1 MRSGNRLSCNLHDK
15 KTEKVIE
22 MARQQFRR
30 LFTVLM
36 AILLCFSVLSGGGF
50 RAAASAAAQNGYA
63 AGDIISFGLYPQTKV
78 TNASLITALNGC
90 TLSADNT
97 VLYGGDKYQRVYFTQ
112 YTPHYLDLAATAE
125 NSNQDNNGYFINTVY
140 WFKFDPIQWR
150 VLSNTDG
157 VLLLLA
163 EKALDARVYNPL
175 FTSVSWETSG
185 VRSWLNSE
193 FYNKA
198 FTMNEK
204 TRIAT
209 SSLVNENNPWDGT
222 SGGYN
227 TSDRLFLLAYS
238 ETVNTLYG
246 FSAAYETNDT
256 ARRVQGTDYAK
267 SAGLLVAGTTY
278 AGNSDWWLRSPGGNS
293 SYAGYVSK
301 SGSSK
306 NYIGVINTDFGIR
319 PACRIRLAP
328 AAYAAGDILEFGLYP
343 QSAVTD
349 SGLVTSLNACT
360 LSADNTV
367 VYNGKKYKKVLY
379 AQYTSIS
386 GGLTGNTGYTY
397 QDNNGYYINTVYWF
411 LYEPVKWKV
420 LANNN
425 GSLFVFAEKIL
436 DSFAYNPSNASV
448 TWEMSAARIRL
459 NNEFYN
465 AAFSPEE
472 KALIKTSNVINANN
486 PVSGVSGGNNT
497 ADKLF
502 LISYA
507 QALTAS
513 YGFSAGVAADTARTA
528 QGTDFS
534 KCSGLYVNT
543 GMPNI
548 NNSYWWLRSPGN
560 SPSEA
565 MTATVNGSL
574 LSDLNN
580 QACLGIRPAL
590 KLNLQSAAF
599 IPAENSTCKVDTE
612 NKIIYGLA
620 TGLTSLGGFVES
632 INGFLLS
639 YTGTIGTGTRVNV
652 STGGWVIDS
661 YKTLIFGDI
670 NGDGNI
676 DTGDAGIIVDYE
688 NFLITWDPAADAA
701 LLKAA
706 DVNGDGNVDT
716 ADAGIIVDCENFLL
730 SISQVTGQPV

>member
-1 MRSGNRLSCNLHDK
+1 
-15 KTEKVIE
+15 
-22 MARQQFRR
+22 
-30 LFTVLM
+30 
-36 AILLCFSVLSGGGF
+36 
-50 RAAASAAAQNGYA
+50 
-63 AGDIISFGLYPQTKV
+63 
-78 TNASLITALNGC
+78 
-90 TLSADNT
+90 
-97 VLYGGDKYQRVYFTQ
+97 
-112 YTPHYLDLAATAE
+112 
-125 NSNQDNNGYFINTVY
+125 
-140 WFKFDPIQWR
+140 
-150 VLSNTDG
+150 
-157 VLLLLA
+157 
-163 EKALDARVYNPL
+163 
-175 FTSVSWETSG
+175 
-185 VRSWLNSE
+185 
-193 FYNKA
+193 
-198 FTMNEK
+198 
-204 TRIAT
+204 
-209 SSLVNENNPWDGT
+209 
-222 SGGYN
+222 
-227 TSDRLFLLAYS
+227 
-238 ETVNTLYG
+238 
-246 FSAAYETNDT
+246 
-256 ARRVQGTDYAK
+256 
-267 SAGLLVAGTTY
+267 
-278 AGNSDWWLRSPGGNS
+278 
-293 SYAGYVSK
+293 
-301 SGSSK
+301 
-306 NYIGVINTDFGIR
+306 
-319 PACRIRLAP
+319 
-328 AAYAAGDILEFGLYP
+328 
-343 QSAVTD
+343 
-349 SGLVTSLNACT
+349 
-360 LSADNTV
+360 
-367 VYNGKKYKKVLY
+367 
-379 AQYTSIS
+379 
-386 GGLTGNTGYTY
+386 
-397 QDNNGYYINTVYWF
+397 
-411 LYEPVKWKV
+411 
-420 LANNN
+420 
-425 GSLFVFAEKIL
+425 
-436 DSFAYNPSNASV
+436 
-448 TWEMSAARIRL
+448 MSAARIRL